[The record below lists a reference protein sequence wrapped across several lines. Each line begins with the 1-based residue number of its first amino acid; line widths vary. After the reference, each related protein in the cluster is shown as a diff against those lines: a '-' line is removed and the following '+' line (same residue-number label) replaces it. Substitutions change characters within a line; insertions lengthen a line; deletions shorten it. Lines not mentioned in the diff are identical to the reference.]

1 MKKDISIKYLIANE
15 QDKRWGMIVN
25 TVGYQRIAPYSEYPP
40 RNHPEDHLFS
50 IQKGR
55 ILDEYI
61 LLYISNGCGFFSSP
75 AQEKVTLKAGSM
87 VLLFPGEWHNYYP
100 DKAHGWEEYWIGFKG
115 DNMDERVDN
124 GIFDKQKN
132 LFNVGYNPEIIRL
145 YTNVIHIATEQSAGY
160 QQVLSGS
167 ANLLLSMTYSL
178 DKVAASDQKEIARQI
193 NKAKMVMIENSHTDI
208 RPEDIAEKICMSYSW
223 FRHIFK
229 QQTGLSPHQYIQEL
243 RIRKSKELLVMTT
256 LTCQEIAYK
265 VGYDNP
271 IYFGAMFKKMT
282 GYSPG
287 KYRKTYLQAIL

>member
-1 MKKDISIKYLIANE
+1 MKKDVSIKYLIANE
-15 QDKRWGMIVN
+15 QDKRWGITVN
-25 TVGYQRIAPYSEYPP
+25 TVGYQRIPPYLEYPP
-40 RNHPEDHLFS
+40 RNHPEDYLFS
-50 IQKGR
+50 MHKGR
-55 ILDEYI
+55 ILDEYV
-61 LLYISNGCGFFSSP
+61 LLYISGGCGFFSSP
-75 AQEKVTLKAGSM
+75 VNEKVTLKAGSM

-100 DKAHGWEEYWIGFKG
+100 DKSHGWEEYWIGFKG
-115 DNMDERVDN
+115 NNMDERVNN

-145 YTNVIHIATEQSAGY
+145 YTNVIHIATEQNIGY
-160 QQVLSGS
+160 QQVLSGI

-178 DKVAASDQKEIARQI
+178 DKMAASDQKEITRQI

-243 RIRKSKELLVMTT
+243 RIRESKELLVMTT

-271 IYFGAMFKKMT
+271 VYFGALFKKMT
-282 GYSPG
+282 GHTPG
-287 KYRKTYLQAIL
+287 QYRETYLQAIP